1 MWLLASGL
9 IHSWLTYQ
17 KKKNSW
23 EKGLTFLNEAFAIIR
38 GVGKKDEGN
47 VMLESNNNPE
57 EGTALVVSK
66 PHGAEGTVVAVTANA
81 GNLGRSEVE
90 SRAIKTPNKETDL
103 TLNNFRY

>member
-90 SRAIKTPNKETDL
+90 SIKTPNKETDL